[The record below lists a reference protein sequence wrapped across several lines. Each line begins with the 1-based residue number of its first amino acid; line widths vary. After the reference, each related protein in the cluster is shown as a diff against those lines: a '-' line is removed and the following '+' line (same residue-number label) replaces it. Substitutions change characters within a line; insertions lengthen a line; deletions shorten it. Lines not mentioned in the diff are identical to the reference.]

1 MILNATIYSK
11 VEKKNKKKTESYS
24 GFTFQSHGKI
34 INKSLNTLT
43 YLVKTGVF

>member
-11 VEKKNKKKTESYS
+11 MEKKKTTESYS